1 MFCPNCGAEDQKQ
14 SQFCRACGIELRIV
28 RTALQRS
35 DTITNSAATARD
47 EIGQA
52 IAAKIKEL
60 ESADD
65 LKQVVEDVLP
75 QVEKFLESPE
85 ERRLRHLHQGIL
97 TTATGLGIMLF
108 CLVMSFISHR
118 HDGEMLIGI
127 GGGGGIITFLVGLGL
142 VVNARWLTALPK
154 RAEQSQGISNHIIS
168 EGMMTDPL
176 PQDPSSISPSKAE
189 SVIEGTTR
197 QLR

>member
-1 MFCPNCGAEDQKQ
+1 MFCPNCGTEDQKQ

-35 DTITNSAATARD
+35 DAITTSAATARN

-52 IAAKIKEL
+52 IAARIKEL
-60 ESADD
+60 ETADD
-65 LKQVVEDVLP
+65 LKEVVEDVLP
-75 QVEKFLESPE
+75 RVEKFLESPE
-85 ERRLRHLHQGIL
+85 ERRLRHHHQGIL
-97 TTATGLGIMLF
+97 TAATGLGIMLF
-108 CLVMSFISHR
+108 CLVMSFIAR
-118 HDGEMLIGI
+118 HERDEMLIGI

-142 VVNARWLTALPK
+142 IINARWLTVLPNK
-154 RAEQSQGISNHIIS
+154 AAQSPEISKQMIS
-168 EGMMTDPL
+168 AGMMTDPL
-176 PQDPSSISPSKAE
+176 PQALPSASPSKGE